1 MTPIEVAI
9 FDFDGTVVDSMS
21 FLTRLATDLLVA
33 NYGMEREKAGRAYV
47 ETTGLPFEKQV
58 ELIFPGD
65 ARNRSTVEAFEER
78 KRESLFD
85 FEVFPD
91 APPALERIRREGIKV
106 CVSSGNYEDVIA
118 EIVRFR
124 GLEFDLVM
132 GFRPGF
138 QKGPDHFRFAMD
150 TFGAA
155 PDRVLFVGD
164 SRKDGLAAQEAGIRF
179 IARTGLLT
187 AEEFSRVLPGVP
199 SIDSLDEILPFMGI
213 METDQEQEDTGR
225 ETP

>member
-1 MTPIEVAI
+1 MIPVEVAI
-9 FDFDGTVVDSMS
+9 FDFDGTIVDSMS
-21 FLTRLATDLLVA
+21 FLTRLAADLLVR
-33 NYGMEREKAGRAYV
+33 NYGMEPDKAARAYV
-47 ETTGLPFEKQV
+47 ETTGLPFVKQM

-65 ARNRSTVEAFEER
+65 DRNRSTVDAFEER

-91 APPALERIRREGIKV
+91 APGALERIRRVGMKV

-124 GLEFDLVM
+124 GLQFDLVM

-138 QKGPDHFRFAMD
+138 QKGPDHFRLAME

-155 PDRVLFVGD
+155 PEQVVFVGD
-164 SRKDGLAAQEAGIRF
+164 SLKDGLAAQEAGIRF
-179 IARTGLLT
+179 VARTGLLT

-199 SIDSLDEILPFMGI
+199 TIDSLDEILPLVGI
-213 METDQEQEDTGR
+213 SRDQEETGR